1 MSCRCMSG
9 TIVKRT
15 YLGGDARDVSKI
27 VHVPLEGLE
36 QPHLTLLPVKSVT
49 HEPHEPMS

>member
-1 MSCRCMSG
+1 MSCRCMSS

-15 YLGGDARDVSKI
+15 YLGGDARDVGKI

-36 QPHLTLLPVKSVT
+36 QPHLPWLPVSRA
-49 HEPHEPMS
+49 